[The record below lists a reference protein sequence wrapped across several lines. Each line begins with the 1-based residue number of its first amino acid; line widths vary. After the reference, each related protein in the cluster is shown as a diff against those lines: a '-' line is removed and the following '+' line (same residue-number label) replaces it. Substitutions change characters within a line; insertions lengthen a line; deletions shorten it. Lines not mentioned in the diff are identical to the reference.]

1 MLGNMKTEKVKIGI
15 VKSNADNPRIIKDDK
30 FKKLVKS
37 IQDFPQ
43 MLELRPIVVNDE
55 MIVLGGNMR
64 LKACKEAGLK
74 EVFIIKASELTEDQQ
89 KEFIIKDNVGFGEWD
104 WDVIAN
110 EWDTDLVQEW
120 GLDLPV
126 FDGVELDAV
135 EDDFEAPEGGIETD
149 IVLGDLIEIGEH
161 RLLCGDSTDSDS
173 VAKLMDGE
181 KADVAHNDPPYGMK
195 KEKEGVLNDNLNYD
209 DLLDFN
215 REWIALQFM
224 HLKQNGSWYCWGI
237 DEPLMDIYSE
247 ILKPYIAE
255 QKLTFRNLI
264 TWFKNPSGLGD
275 GQNNPSARSYGVI
288 TEKCLFAM
296 MGVQGFN
303 NNADN
308 YFEGFEPLRNWLIKE
323 KEKSGLKKD
332 EITKLTATTHTHYWS
347 KSQWSFPTKEH
358 YNTIKDASNGK
369 AFLKEYEEIKKEYE
383 EIKKEYEEIK
393 KEYYSSR
400 AYFDNVH
407 DKMTEVWQFDRHIRQ
422 GDEGGHATPK
432 PIPLCERA
440 IKSSCPDNGLV
451 LDMFL
456 GSGSTMVAAHQLNRK
471 CYGMELDPKYCQ
483 VIVDRMRKLDSSL
496 VIKINGKAYDK

>member
-1 MLGNMKTEKVKIGI
+1 MIQNVPINTVKA
-15 VKSNADNPRIIKDDK
+15 NPNNPRIIKDDK
-30 FKKLVKS
+30 FAKLVKS
-37 IQDFPQ
+37 INEFPQ
-43 MLELRPIVVNDE
+43 MLNLRPIVVNDD
-55 MIVLGGNMR
+55 MVVLGGNMR

-74 EVFIIKASELTEDQQ
+74 EIPIIKASELTEQQQ
-89 KEFIIKDNVGFGEWD
+89 KEFIVKDNVGYGEWD
-104 WDVIAN
+104 WNDLAN
-110 EWDTDLVQEW
+110 NWDAEQLQDW
-120 GLDLPV
+120 GLDIPG
-126 FDGVELDAV
+126 FDAEVIEAE
-135 EDDFEAPEGGIETD
+135 EDDFAVPDGGIETD
-149 IVLGDLIEIGEH
+149 IVLGDLFEIGEH
-161 RLLCGDSTDSDS
+161 RLLCGDSTDSDQ
-173 VAKLMDGE
+173 VDLLMNGQ
-181 KADVAHNDPPYGMK
+181 KADMAHNDPPYGMK
-195 KEKEGVLNDNLNYD
+195 KEKEGVLNDNLNYN

-224 HLKQNGSWYCWGI
+224 HLKENGSWYCWGI

-275 GQNNPSARSYGVI
+275 GQNNPSARSYGII

-308 YFEGFEPLRNWLIKE
+308 YFIGWDSIVNYLDINKNKANLTIKDC
-323 KEKSGLKKD
+323 KRLAGHSEKSGCHWFD
-332 EITKLTATTHTHYWS
+332 
-347 KSQWSFPTKEH
+347 KSQWTMPTKET
-358 YNTIKDASNGK
+358 YDSWRNYCIENNIN
-369 AFLKEYEEIKKEYE
+369 AFVKEYEEIKKEYE

-400 AYFDNVH
+400 AYFDNTH
-407 DKMTEVWQFDRHIRQ
+407 DKMTEVWQFDRHVRQ

-456 GSGSTMVAAHQLNRK
+456 GSGSTMVAAHQLKRK
-471 CYGMELDPKYCQ
+471 CYGTELDPKYCQ
-483 VIVDRMRKLDSSL
+483 VIVDRMRKLDPTL
-496 VIKINGKAYDK
+496 VIKKNGEPI